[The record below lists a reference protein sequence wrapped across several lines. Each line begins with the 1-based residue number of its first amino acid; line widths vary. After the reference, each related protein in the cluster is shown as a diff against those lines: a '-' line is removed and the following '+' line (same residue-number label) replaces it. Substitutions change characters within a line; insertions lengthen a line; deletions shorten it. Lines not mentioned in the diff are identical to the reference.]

1 MSQSNKERGNP
12 NSKIETRTLY
22 RDTPQRSLIKALT
35 YRITATGVMFIV
47 FVIILHTSTKRDM
60 YESIS
65 DAGIISVIDF
75 VIKLA
80 IYYFHER
87 IWSGIIWGKYWRRHY
102 WVRRAWRKAYRNAH
116 KKKQGLQ
123 P

>member
-1 MSQSNKERGNP
+1 MIQGEKHRMKP
-12 NSKIETRTLY
+12 NSNLETKTIY

-35 YRITATGVMFIV
+35 YRVAATGIMFIV
-47 FVIILHTSTKRDM
+47 FVILLRTSTKRNI

-75 VIKLA
+75 VLKLA

-87 IWSGIIWGKYWRRHY
+87 IWSGITWGKYWRRHY

-116 KKKQGLQ
+116 K
-123 P
+123 

>member
-1 MSQSNKERGNP
+1 MIPGNKHRLKPNP
-12 NSKIETRTLY
+12 NLETKTIY

-47 FVIILHTSTKRDM
+47 FVILLRTSTQRDI
-60 YESIS
+60 YESMS
-65 DAGIISVIDF
+65 TAGLISVIDF
-75 VIKLA
+75 VLKLA

-87 IWSGIIWGKYWRRHY
+87 IWSGIVWGKYWKRHY

-116 KKKQGLQ
+116 KEKPELKS
-123 P
+123 